1 MCRDYM
7 YLKNIRNKVDYGWHC
22 VLKMSIIDSQCD
34 KKIKMI
40 DEQERIY
47 VPSYGAAIVFC

>member
-1 MCRDYM
+1 M